1 MGLIALTSIKGSPG
15 VTTTALALGAAS
27 LDDSDVIVAEL
38 DPSGGDLPARFGRP
52 FEPGLISLA
61 AASRRPTEDAR
72 LTDHCQQILGS
83 LRVIVGQPS
92 GDRSETML
100 RMLSE
105 RGLWRQLADVEAL
118 VLADC
123 GRFDSHSAALP
134 IVEASTA
141 LVIVCRPILN
151 ELQHVHSRLPALR
164 RIAERVAVALIGDGP
179 YGAAEVG
186 ESLDVDVLGTLAVDR
201 DAARTLN
208 GEPRGRR
215 ALARLPL
222 LRSASAV
229 MRALN
234 DRLTQPRGADT
245 LIERT
250 TRNGAG
256 SATAI
261 AVVSVP

>member
-1 MGLIALTSIKGSPG
+1 MGLIALASIKGSPG
-15 VTTTALALGAAS
+15 VTTTALALAAAS
-27 LDDSDVIVAEL
+27 VDRSDVIVAEL
-38 DPSGGDLPARFGRP
+38 DPSGGDLAARFGCP

-61 AASRRPTEDAR
+61 AASRRPIEDAR

-100 RMLSE
+100 RLVSE
-105 RGLWRQLADVEAL
+105 RGLWRQLADVETL
-118 VLADC
+118 LLADC
-123 GRFDSHSAALP
+123 GRFDSHSPALP
-134 IVEASTA
+134 IVQASTA
-141 LVIVCRPILN
+141 LVVVCRPVLN
-151 ELQHVHSRLPALR
+151 ELQHVHSRLPGLR
-164 RIAERVAVALIGDGP
+164 RVAERVAVALVGHGP

-186 ESLDVDVLGTLAVDR
+186 ESLDVDVLGTLAIDR
-201 DAARTLN
+201 DAARVLN
-208 GEPRGRR
+208 GEPGGRR

-234 DRLTQPRGADT
+234 DRLAQARGADT
-245 LIERT
+245 LVEGHES
-250 TRNGAG
+250 NGAS

>member
-1 MGLIALTSIKGSPG
+1 MGLIALASIKGSPG
-15 VTTTALALGAAS
+15 VTTSALALGATA

-38 DPSGGDLPARFGRP
+38 DPSGGDLAARFGRP

-92 GDRSETML
+92 GDRSETVL

-105 RGLWRQLADVEAL
+105 RGLWRQLADAETL
-118 VLADC
+118 FLADC

-141 LVIVCRPILN
+141 LVVVCRPMLN
-151 ELQHVHSRLPALR
+151 ELQHVHFRLPALR
-164 RIAERVAVALIGDGP
+164 RIAKRVAIALIGDGP

-186 ESLDVDVLGTLAVDR
+186 ESLDVDVLGTVAVDR
-201 DAARTLN
+201 DAARLLN
-208 GEPRGRR
+208 GEPGGRR

-222 LRSASAV
+222 LRSANAV

-234 DRLTQPRGADT
+234 DRLAQPRGAVT
-245 LIERT
+245 LIEGS
-250 TRNGAG
+250 NGNGPG

>member
-1 MGLIALTSIKGSPG
+1 MSLIALASIKGSPG
-15 VTTTALALGAAS
+15 VTTSALALGAAS

-38 DPSGGDLPARFGRP
+38 DPSGGDLAARFGRP

-61 AASRRPTEDAR
+61 AASRRPTGDAR
-72 LTDHCQQILGS
+72 LSDHCQKILGS

-105 RGLWRQLADVEAL
+105 RGLWRQLADAETL
-118 VLADC
+118 LLADC

-134 IVEASTA
+134 IMEASTA
-141 LVIVCRPILN
+141 LVVVCRPVLN

-164 RIAERVAVALIGDGP
+164 RIAERVAVVLIGDGP

-186 ESLDVDVLGTLAVDR
+186 ESLDIDVLGTLAVDR
-201 DAARTLN
+201 DAARLLE
-208 GEPRGRR
+208 GEPGGRR

-234 DRLTQPRGADT
+234 DRLTQVRDANT
-245 LIERT
+245 LIKGNNG
-250 TRNGAG
+250 NGAS

-261 AVVSVP
+261 AVVSVR

>member
-1 MGLIALTSIKGSPG
+1 MGLIAFASIKGSPG

-38 DPSGGDLPARFGRP
+38 DPSGGDLAARFGRP
-52 FEPGLISLA
+52 FEPGLTSLA
-61 AASRRPTEDAR
+61 AAARRPTKDAR
-72 LTDHCQQILGS
+72 LTDHCQEILGS
-83 LRVIVGQPS
+83 LRVIVGQSS
-92 GDRSETML
+92 GDRSETVL

-105 RGLWRQLADVEAL
+105 RGLWRQLAEVETL
-118 VLADC
+118 LLADC
-123 GRFDSHSAALP
+123 GRFDPRSAALP
-134 IVEASTA
+134 IMEASTA
-141 LVIVCRPILN
+141 LVVVCRPMLN

-164 RIAERVAVALIGDGP
+164 RIAERVAVTLIGDGP

-201 DAARTLN
+201 DAARLLN
-208 GEPRGRR
+208 GEPGGRR

-234 DRLTQPRGADT
+234 DRLSQPRDTDT
-245 LIERT
+245 LIEGS
-250 TRNGAG
+250 NGSGA
-256 SATAI
+256 STATAI

>member
-1 MGLIALTSIKGSPG
+1 MGLVALISIKGSPG

-27 LDDSDVIVAEL
+27 LDNCDVIVAEL
-38 DPSGGDLPARFGRP
+38 DPSGGDLAARFGRP

-61 AASRRPTEDAR
+61 AASRRPTEYAR
-72 LTDHCQQILGS
+72 LADHCQQILGS

-100 RMLSE
+100 RMLNE
-105 RGLWRQLADVEAL
+105 RGLWRELTDAKTL
-118 VLADC
+118 LLADC

-134 IVEASTA
+134 VMGASTA
-141 LVIVCRPILN
+141 LVVVCRPVLN

-164 RIAERVAVALIGDGP
+164 RIAVRVAVALIGDGP
-179 YGAAEVG
+179 YGAAEIG
-186 ESLDVDVLGTLAVDR
+186 ETLDVDVLGTLAVDR
-201 DAARTLN
+201 DAARMLN
-208 GEPRGRR
+208 GEPGRQR

-229 MRALN
+229 LRGLN
-234 DRLTQPRGADT
+234 DGLTQPR
-245 LIERT
+245 RT
-250 TRNGAG
+250 SISGTDSNGAR
-256 SATAI
+256 SARAL